1 MFLPRLLTLTSL
13 VLTLATAS
21 DLGRPCG
28 LKIARCSED
37 MTCVPNKPSCT
48 NPNTCLGTCQF
59 TNTYQSCGGHRI
71 NPPICKKGE
80 VCIDDPRQPESCGQA
95 CDGPGICLPEVGIEC
110 VSASTTK
117 GLFVSMAQPTA
128 NSSTL
133 SWPYSSLGH
142 LTTNTG
148 SSNYSHESTATWVY
162 LPGQIPNPWPYLLA
176 SWFISF
182 IFTVAGL
189 ISSSSSPKKD
199 KKVPWTSK
207 FRIPGIIYNMF
218 RCIVAVV
225 RVARIKKTKL
235 VPSHVTNTGC
245 AMSLITNIFAWDAEF
260 DSWSVVA
267 AIGTTAFWSLN
278 ISQLILSSTAE
289 YGFVI
294 SSEKCDA
301 LEFIGC
307 SELPQ
312 VPVLE
317 DISINITEFVGV
329 AIITTAAIFGIFGM
343 WSASLRRLKLRPYAS
358 RLIKKYAIVALILLL
373 WMYTGT
379 YVDLKSTSYVDS
391 IGVKQID
398 SNTTQ
403 MSEVLWSDCFPA
415 FEPRRTDGFFMPWA
429 TDIWNESKASAILLF
444 AAV

>member
-1 MFLPRLLTLTSL
+1 
-13 VLTLATAS
+13 
-21 DLGRPCG
+21 
-28 LKIARCSED
+28 
-37 MTCVPNKPSCT
+37 
-48 NPNTCLGTCQF
+48 
-59 TNTYQSCGGHRI
+59 
-71 NPPICKKGE
+71 
-80 VCIDDPRQPESCGQA
+80 
-95 CDGPGICLPEVGIEC
+95 
-110 VSASTTK
+110 
-117 GLFVSMAQPTA
+117 
-128 NSSTL
+128 
-133 SWPYSSLGH
+133 
-142 LTTNTG
+142 
-148 SSNYSHESTATWVY
+148 
-162 LPGQIPNPWPYLLA
+162 
-176 SWFISF
+176 
-182 IFTVAGL
+182 
-189 ISSSSSPKKD
+189 
-199 KKVPWTSK
+199 
-207 FRIPGIIYNMF
+207 
-218 RCIVAVV
+218 
-225 RVARIKKTKL
+225 
-235 VPSHVTNTGC
+235 
-245 AMSLITNIFAWDAEF
+245 MSLITNIFAWDAEF

-289 YGFVI
+289 YGFGKMRIDGGNCPRKLI

-329 AIITTAAIFGIFGM
+329 AIITAAAIFGIFGM

-379 YVDLKSTSYVDS
+379 YADLKSTSYVDS